1 VKPVRRGRGSWL
13 ALATATLMAAGC
25 ATAPRAIVDSADEP
39 WACGTFGWLD
49 PDRTVSILEQRIR
62 NEVAASLEAKGY
74 RQVDASPDCLVS
86 AGMVSGVRSR
96 SPVSVGVGAGSW
108 GGNVGGSVGVSM
120 PVGGARENRSL
131 AIDVVDAA
139 RKAEVWRGTL
149 EGAFREPDPGAEEI
163 AAAVALLLEQFP
175 ARGAR

>member
-1 VKPVRRGRGSWL
+1 MKSIRRGHVYWL
-13 ALATATLMAAGC
+13 AIAAAALVAAGC
-25 ATAPRAIVDSADEP
+25 ATPPKAIVDSADEP

-49 PDRTVSILEQRIR
+49 PDRTASILEQRIR
-62 NEVAASLEAKGY
+62 NEVAAGLEAKGY
-74 RQVDASPDCLVS
+74 RKVDASPDCLVA

-120 PVGGARENRSL
+120 PVGGARENRNL

-139 RKAEVWRGTL
+139 RRAEVWRGTL

-175 ARGAR
+175 ARGAH